1 VSEDLPRPNVRRI
14 GPAADAVEID
24 VPPEPEDVAAP
35 THLPA
40 ELETAIGA
48 ELASSIQ
55 RLTRAE
61 GRLRAGGEAED
72 VHQMRVATRRLRS
85 TLRVFRPALEGP
97 WTDRLRRRLSA
108 LADVL
113 GDARDADVM
122 LMRLD
127 ERIAT
132 LPDVD
137 ARSAEPL
144 RTKLEQQCTAARA
157 HLLEHLD
164 GTTHKRLLSTLSDA
178 AARPRFAASA
188 PTEPLIAS
196 ASEAWASLAA
206 AIDALPEEPSADEL
220 HRVRLRTKRVRY
232 TAETL
237 APVTDGGALR
247 FARRA
252 ADLQDVLGRIQDARV
267 ARSWLRSVGVRATPR
282 VAYVAGL
289 IAGLEGAEEDAARGD
304 WRRAW
309 KRLDRKKMLS
319 WLEPTT

>member
-1 VSEDLPRPNVRRI
+1 MSTEIPRI
-14 GPAADAVEID
+14 GPPAQAEAVDET
-24 VPPEPEDVAAP
+24 PEPEHVDAP
-35 THLPA
+35 AQLPA

-48 ELASSIQ
+48 ELAASIQ

-61 GRLRAGGEAED
+61 GRLRADGEAEE

-97 WTDRLRRRLSA
+97 WCDRLRRRLSA

-144 RTKLEQQCTAARA
+144 RAKLQQQCTAARA

-164 GTTHKRLLSTLSDA
+164 STIHKRLLSTLSAA
-178 AARPRFAASA
+178 AARPRFAATPPA
-188 PTEPLIAS
+188 EPLLAS
-196 ASEAWASLAA
+196 ARQAWDDLAS
-206 AIDALPEEPSADEL
+206 AIDALGEEPSADEL

-237 APVTDGGALR
+237 AAVTGDGAMR

-252 ADLQDVLGRIQDARV
+252 AELQDLLGRIQDARV

-289 IAGLEGAEEDAARGD
+289 IAGLEGAEEDEARRG
-304 WRRAW
+304 WRAAW
-309 KRLDRKKMLS
+309 KRLDRKKLLS
-319 WLEPTT
+319 WLGPVT